1 MGVGIAGSIIAAGL
15 GFIYAAVVRLEL
27 LETIQAETFL
37 AMGLSFVLLG
47 VIAITAY
54 GVVRAIERLSR

>member
-1 MGVGIAGSIIAAGL
+1 MGVGSAGSIIAAGL